1 MPGRINFS
9 GHSLYRQATPWP
21 LNPGDSVMSA
31 TLSTPLTKV
40 VYPCYPSRHFPRH
53 CDEAWDEM
61 FDAFIAYAKKE
72 GLDVSRHERP
82 MLFKDKTTKVVWNDW
97 KEQWT
102 AIRISFFEDQK

>member
-1 MPGRINFS
+1 
-9 GHSLYRQATPWP
+9 
-21 LNPGDSVMSA
+21 
-31 TLSTPLTKV
+31 
-40 VYPCYPSRHFPRH
+40 
-53 CDEAWDEM
+53 M